1 MIDEAQ
7 GITMKKI
14 DKDNMIPFNEYQEA
28 LYLCMS
34 VIGSFDN
41 D

>member
-1 MIDEAQ
+1 
-7 GITMKKI
+7 MKTKPI
-14 DKDNMIPFNEYQEA
+14 EESKMAKFNEYQEA

-34 VIGSFDN
+34 VLEAFDN